1 MDVPSVLRSLPSL
14 TAALCLSG
22 GPACPTAA
30 PGVTQGGLLSL
41 QVQLAETEAFSLNSD
56 RSSSILL
63 GDDLSL
69 EDPAACPVGP
79 RDGKVSTHWA
89 PGQVDLN
96 LQPGLR
102 LPCWDIAPFWS
113 TI

>member
-1 MDVPSVLRSLPSL
+1 MPSVLRSLALSDHCPVSL
-14 TAALCLSG
+14 WRT
-22 GPACPTAA
+22 PA
-30 PGVTQGGLLSL
+30 PGVTRGGPLSL

-79 RDGKVSTHWA
+79 RDGKVNTQWA
-89 PGQVDLN
+89 PGQADLN
-96 LQPGLR
+96 LQPGLC
-102 LPCWDIAPFWS
+102 LPCWDTAPSWC

>member
-1 MDVPSVLRSLPSL
+1 MSLWRTSLPHRS
-14 TAALCLSG
+14 
-22 GPACPTAA
+22 
-30 PGVTQGGLLSL
+30 PGVTRGGPLSL

-79 RDGKVSTHWA
+79 SPRDDKVSTQWA

-102 LPCWDIAPFWS
+102 LPCWATAPFWS